1 MFLSNGFVRI
11 LTNFSRIFVVLHM
24 LVMILITSKEVVIQS
39 VSSAE
44 QEFVKTRVRMGS
56 KEVSSQSVSRTT
68 SSVTTTTATMD
79 ESIQSTIKSVY
90 DSATLEVLSDLLFD
104 GISTLYDISCE
115 HENMIKGKISREEF
129 NKALVKRVMASVG
142 SFVGSSLGMD
152 IGQVVIPI
160 PYVGSMVGS
169 AVGGLVGSLMANMI
183 ANAVLA

>member
-104 GISTLYDISCE
+104 GIST
-115 HENMIKGKISREEF
+115 
-129 NKALVKRVMASVG
+129 
-142 SFVGSSLGMD
+142 
-152 IGQVVIPI
+152 
-160 PYVGSMVGS
+160 
-169 AVGGLVGSLMANMI
+169 
-183 ANAVLA
+183 